1 MTTSAPASPA
11 SPKDSAPPSG
21 IPAKVPPADAPA
33 PSTTVASP
41 SPEAKAAPATDGAAP
56 VTPSSPGDKKAAPG
70 GRTDGKTTGETKPA
84 PSTGEKPEGSPAK
97 KEADGQ
103 GPAEKP
109 KTPDNDTVKP
119 GEKAANAGDSP
130 DAAGEPEVLA
140 PEPEEESL
148 RGKIVLLLRALGKP
162 RPESGP
168 SALVPRSSGPLV
180 AAPPSLPP
188 PRRGFFRRHGLFLA
202 TVVLPTLIAALYF
215 GLWATEVYVS
225 ESRFVVRTPNK
236 QTTGGLSGILQG
248 AGFSGIG
255 KAPEDV
261 HTVSQYALS
270 RDALYL
276 LDDRLNLRSA
286 WGDPRIDIMRRF
298 DPLGWDGSREA
309 LFQYYPRRIGV
320 IVDPASGITTLTVSA
335 FAPEQAL
342 HINEILLGAAETL
355 VNMLNDRARADL
367 IKFAENEVKAAE
379 DKAKAAAAAV
389 SAYRNT
395 EAVVDPEKQTE
406 LHFAH
411 ISRLQEE
418 LMRTESQLT
427 QLRVFAPDSPHPPAL
442 QLRAQTL
449 QTEIA
454 KEMEK
459 ITGGENSLA
468 SKAAEYER
476 LALEREFADKQLAG
490 ALASLELARNEA
502 QRQQLYLE
510 TIAKPSLPDGPMY
523 PRRLRGVLTTLILG
537 LVAWGILAML
547 LAGVREHQY

>member
-1 MTTSAPASPA
+1 MMTSNPTKPERPEEAKQPSGSAAPPTAEKKASRAGDAQAKAEPLLKDVDKAPSGESGAAKSGEKKTTTSSSPE
-11 SPKDSAPPSG
+11 PSV
-21 IPAKVPPADAPA
+21 AADA
-33 PSTTVASP
+33 
-41 SPEAKAAPATDGAAP
+41 
-56 VTPSSPGDKKAAPG
+56 
-70 GRTDGKTTGETKPA
+70 
-84 PSTGEKPEGSPAK
+84 
-97 KEADGQ
+97 
-103 GPAEKP
+103 
-109 KTPDNDTVKP
+109 
-119 GEKAANAGDSP
+119 
-130 DAAGEPEVLA
+130 EVLA
-140 PEPEEESL
+140 PEPEDESL
-148 RGKIVLLLRALGKP
+148 RGKVVLLLRALGKH
-162 RPESGP
+162 RPESNP
-168 SALVPRSSGPLV
+168 SALVPKTAGPLV
-180 AAPPSLPP
+180 TASPPVAPPP
-188 PRRGFFRRHGLFLA
+188 PRRGFVRRYGLLIA
-202 TVVLPTLIAALYF
+202 TVVLPTLIAVLYF
-215 GLWATEVYVS
+215 GLWASDVYVS

-236 QTTGGLSGILQG
+236 QTSGGLSGILQG

-255 KAPEDV
+255 RAPEDV
-261 HTVSQYALS
+261 HTVGQYALS
-270 RDALYL
+270 RDALNN
-276 LDDRLNLRSA
+276 LDERLDLRAS
-286 WGDPRIDIMRRF
+286 WGDRRIDVMRRF

-309 LFQYYPRRIGV
+309 LFQYYPRRVSV

-342 HINEILLGAAETL
+342 RVNEILLGEAEKL
-355 VNMLNDRARADL
+355 VNTLNDRARGDL
-367 IKFAENEVKAAE
+367 IKFAENEVKLAE
-379 DKAKAAAAAV
+379 DKAKAAALAV
-389 SAYRNT
+389 SEYRNS

-418 LMRTESQLT
+418 LMRTEAQLT

-442 QLRAQTL
+442 QLRVQTL

-523 PRRLRGVLTTLILG
+523 PRRLRGVLTTFVLG
-537 LVAWGILAML
+537 LVAWGIFSML